1 MRSTAAEGAA
11 RRRETPFWSRASLE
25 RMREERAVESMN
37 ATSPISTTTV
47 PTSSAARSMACWNL
61 GAVWRSISPRTNMT
75 EYPSACSTMLTS
87 NSVPVRPFLESM
99 PIGPWILSQVDGP
112 VNYAF
117 RTGMQRFLLIFGR
130 YGRENHRASRRV
142 RRRGQPLPLD
152 QELLQG
158 RPRLRQATLRGR
170 RRQKAPQGH
179 LLHRRETG
187 DRRDAGHAFGA
198 LLRLQPQQVRLQGTL
213 QTARGTRD
221 PDPIRG
227 EDRLPQGRLGHRRRR
242 RHDAPRRPR
251 GHLRPRL
258 RRRGLRR
265 GHRVPPERE
274 RHPRR
279 GHKRG
284 PVYLPVPSRPLRR
297 THGSRRYPG
306 SFQEGSRHQAS
317 ALSPIASQHAWALGD
332 SLVAISA
339 RGLRMATSRSG
350 LRLAYYPYF
359 RFEFDAEPL
368 ADGFPYQFDKSD
380 GVL

>member
-11 RRRETPFWSRASLE
+11 RRRETPFWSRAYLE
-25 RMREERAVESMN
+25 RMREERAVECIN
-37 ATSPISTTTV
+37 ATLPRSTTTA

-61 GAVWRSISPRTNMT
+61 GAVWRSISPRTEMT

-87 NSVPVRPFLESM
+87 NSVPVHPSLESM
-99 PIGPWILSQVDGP
+99 PGGPWILTQVVGP
-112 VNYAF
+112 VNYASS
-117 RTGMQRFLLIFGR
+117 RGMQCFLLIFGR
-130 YGRENHRASRRV
+130 DGRENHRAGRRV

-198 LLRLQPQQVRLQGTL
+198 LVRLQPQQVRLQGTL
-213 QTARGTRD
+213 QAARRTRD
-221 PDPIRG
+221 PDPFGG
-227 EDRLPQGRLGHRRRR
+227 EDDFPQGRLGHRRRR

-251 GHLRPRL
+251 GHLRPHL

-284 PVYLPVPSRPLRR
+284 PVYLPVPPRPLRR

-306 SFQEGSRHQAS
+306 SFQEGFRYQAS
-317 ALSPIASQHAWALGD
+317 AVSTIASQYASALRA
-332 SLVAISA
+332 SLVGISA
-339 RGLRMATSRSG
+339 RGLRMATSRI
-350 LRLAYYPYF
+350 
-359 RFEFDAEPL
+359 
-368 ADGFPYQFDKSD
+368 
-380 GVL
+380 VLHLMPETCSLMPW